1 MVCMSIAAG
10 VFLFSGLLLVVL
22 SIRDEPNIVE
32 VELNQT

>member
-1 MVCMSIAAG
+1 MVCVSIAAG

-22 SIRDEPNIVE
+22 SIIGESNTVE